1 MKVLNIKKRSDEDLM
16 KDVAKGN
23 DNAYVKLVNRHIHPA
38 IGYANKML
46 GRHYDAEEAVQE
58 ALIKVWEHA
67 PMWQPGRATF
77 KTWFYRILTNK
88 CIDIMRKTKNTF
100 VGVDEKIIDGK
111 HKNAEIQLRE
121 KQKTNMIEQ
130 YISELPPRQKT
141 ALMLSYYEGFSNKE
155 AAEIL
160 GVGVKGLESLLVR
173 ARKTL
178 KETMKDINIEGEDYE
193 NRTGTWY
200 SS

>member
-23 DNAYVKLVNRHIHPA
+23 ENSFAKLVNRHLHPA
-38 IGYANKML
+38 VGYANKML
-46 GRHYDAEEAVQE
+46 GGHHEAEEAVQE

-67 PMWQPGRATF
+67 PMWQADRATF

-100 VGVDEKIIDGK
+100 IGVDEKIIDEK
-111 HKNAEIQLRE
+111 HNDAEMQLRAKQQSNIIE
-121 KQKTNMIEQ
+121 KHIDD
-130 YISELPPRQKT
+130 LPERQKT

-155 AAEIL
+155 AAEII

-178 KETMKDINIEGEDYE
+178 KETMKDISIEGEDYE
-193 NRTGTWY
+193 NRTGT
-200 SS
+200 